1 MSPELLQS
9 FLLFFVL
16 PLWIVGGIADAI
28 CHRRSDIA
36 HTAGTK
42 ESLMHFAQLLE
53 MGFAVLLALFLR
65 INALVI
71 LIMFAMWVLHQVTTY
86 WDLKYASRTRGIGPT
101 EQMVHSVLEMTP
113 LFALAVI
120 CIAHRDELL
129 PLVASGRMPAFSLAW
144 KDPPLPASTIAGV
157 ICAFA
162 VLGAGPYLLE
172 IAACLRVSRDSG
184 KGGTAERRRAP

>member
-9 FLLFFVL
+9 FVLIFVL

-42 ESLMHFAQLLE
+42 ESLMHLAQLLE

-65 INALVI
+65 ISALVI
-71 LIMFAMWVLHQVTTY
+71 LIMFAMWVLHHVTTY
-86 WDLKYASRTRGIGPT
+86 WDLKYASRTRGIGPI

-129 PLVASGRMPAFSLAW
+129 PLVASGGMAAFSFAW

-157 ICAFA
+157 N
-162 VLGAGPYLLE
+162 
-172 IAACLRVSRDSG
+172 LRIRHPWRRTIPPGNCCVSARVPRFWQGWHS
-184 KGGTAERRRAP
+184 

>member
-9 FLLFFVL
+9 FVLIFVL

-42 ESLMHFAQLLE
+42 ESLMHLAQLLE

-71 LIMFAMWVLHQVTTY
+71 LIMFAMWVLHHVTTY

-129 PLVASGRMPAFSLAW
+129 PLVASGGMAAFSFAW